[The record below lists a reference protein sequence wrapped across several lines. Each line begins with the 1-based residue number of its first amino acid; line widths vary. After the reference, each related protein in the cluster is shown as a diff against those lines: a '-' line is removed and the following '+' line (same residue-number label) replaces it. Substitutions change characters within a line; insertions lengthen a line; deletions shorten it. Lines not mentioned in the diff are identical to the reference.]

1 MIQRPPL
8 IVRWALPALLGL
20 TALALLTLVVLVW
33 NTISAEREQRD
44 QVIATARVLGEI
56 QSVRR
61 NLVEAESGQRG
72 YLLSLDSG
80 YLESYRDGREDVL
93 PALERLRG
101 ALGSDISPRQGVLL
115 GQLEEAAR
123 TIFAEMDDQ
132 VDAVTTGRLDVS
144 RSLIFAD
151 GEEALMGSIRSDLD
165 ELQASEEE
173 LLISASQRTAAV
185 EARVLPMLGLLVA
198 LVLLAMYFTF
208 RLVKRTARAEA
219 EAYHA
224 AELEEAR
231 DRADLLAK
239 ELNHRVKNL
248 FAVVLAIVQMSGRD
262 KPEAKSVVS
271 TITDRIRA
279 LVTAHEV
286 TQGALDKPVASV
298 RALVETTLAPYRS
311 EKREAQITGEEV
323 MLPAKKVTPLGLVL
337 HELVTNAVKYGCWQD
352 GGLMDV
358 SWAVKGEAL
367 HLHWHEHC
375 KSSGEQPERRGFGSL
390 LMEGSA
396 RQLGG
401 DITREFTPEGV
412 RVEITIPLAD
422 D

>member
-1 MIQRPPL
+1 MSAER
-8 IVRWALPALLGL
+8 
-20 TALALLTLVVLVW
+20 
-33 NTISAEREQRD
+33 AEREQ
-44 QVIATARVLGEI
+44 VLATAQVLTEI

-80 YLESYRDGREDVL
+80 YLRSYQGGREDVM
-93 PALERLRG
+93 PAIGRLRE
-101 ALGSDISPRQGVLL
+101 ALGEDVSPRQGVLVAR
-115 GQLEEAAR
+115 LEDGAQK
-123 TIFAEMDDQ
+123 IFAEMDDQ
-132 VDAVTTGRLDVS
+132 VEAVTNGSLDVS
-144 RSLIFAD
+144 RSLVFAD
-151 GEEALMGSIRSDLD
+151 GEEALMGSLRDDLD
-165 ELQASEEE
+165 ELQDSEEQ
-173 LLISASQRTAAV
+173 LLLSASQRTADV
-185 EARVLPMLGLLVA
+185 EARVLPMLGLLTA
-198 LVLLAMYFTF
+198 LILLAMYFTI
-208 RLVKRTARAEA
+208 RLVRRTARAEA
-219 EAYHA
+219 EAAHA

-262 KPEAKSVVS
+262 KQDAKEVVS

-298 RALVETTLAPYRS
+298 RALVETTLSPYRS
-311 EKREAQITGEEV
+311 DRRKAQVEGGDV
-323 MLPAKKVTPLGLVL
+323 LLPAKKITPLGLVL

-358 SWAVKGEAL
+358 SWEEKGETL

-375 KSSGEQPERRGFGSL
+375 QSSGAQPERRGFGSL

-401 DITREFTPEGV
+401 DIKRDFTPKGV
-412 RVEITIPLAD
+412 RVEITIPLAED
-422 D
+422 

>member
-1 MIQRPPL
+1 MIERPPL
-8 IVRWALPALLGL
+8 IVRWALPALLSL

-33 NTISAEREQRD
+33 NTVAAERGERNQLL
-44 QVIATARVLGEI
+44 ATANVLNEI
-56 QSVRR
+56 QAVRR

-72 YLLSLDSG
+72 YLLSLDSE
-80 YLESYRDGREDVL
+80 YLDSYREGREDVL
-93 PALERLRG
+93 PAIRRLRE
-101 ALGSDISPRQGVLL
+101 ALGGTITAEQIILVRQLD
-115 GQLEEAAR
+115 ERAR
-123 TIFAEMDDQ
+123 AIFREMDDQ

-144 RSLIFAD
+144 RSLVFAD
-151 GEEALMGSIRSDLD
+151 GQQAQMSRLRADLE
-165 ELQASEEE
+165 ELQSSEEQI
-173 LLISASQRTAAV
+173 LIAASQRTAEV
-185 EARVLPMLGLLVA
+185 EARVPPMLAMLVA
-198 LVLLAMYFTF
+198 LVLVTMYFTF
-208 RLVKRTARAEA
+208 RLIKRTARAEA
-219 EAYHA
+219 EASHA

-262 KPEAKSVVS
+262 KPEAKPVVG

-358 SWAVKGEAL
+358 SWDVRGEAL

-412 RVEITIPLAD
+412 RVEITIPLAED
-422 D
+422 